1 MSVVLRVTPHS
12 FATLGLSNGART
24 PSSWGDQSRPICSK
38 RPGPGSADLAHEPL
52 PHRRQ
57 DLGVDGLPDLLL
69 EARERRRSGLPAQG
83 VRQVRD
89 EVRLHRPAG
98 ELGDDGEVGRV
109 DLEVLLAGDGE
120 DRYVDLGEV
129 VGRVVGEELAEPFGI
144 HPREVHPGH
153 VGRRRGT
160 FERTY
165 RVTPGRLQVD
175 GDAAAAMT
183 PEEHNQAFVAFMTG
197 RLADFERY
205 LSRGEVDLLRDRV
218 GYRMNAMY
226 LSDEETDEL
235 VEELRR
241 VLLPRVENKP
251 GPGRR
256 RRTFSTILMP
266 ADES

>member
-1 MSVVLRVTPHS
+1 MR
-12 FATLGLSNGART
+12 AT
-24 PSSWGDQSRPICSK
+24 
-38 RPGPGSADLAHEPL
+38 
-52 PHRRQ
+52 
-57 DLGVDGLPDLLL
+57 DLLL
-69 EARERRRSGLPAQG
+69 HP
-83 VRQVRD
+83 VRMRIVQCF
-89 EVRLHRPAG
+89 
-98 ELGDDGEVGRV
+98 LGDRELTTATLREELPDIPAATLYRQIGTLLEGGA
-109 DLEVLLAGDGE
+109 LEV
-120 DRYVDLGEV
+120 V
-129 VGRVVGEELAEPFGI
+129 EE
-144 HPREVHPGH
+144 RKV
-153 VGRRRGT
+153 RGT

-165 RVTPGRLQVD
+165 RVSPGRLQVD

-235 VEELRR
+235 IEELRR